1 MENLKK
7 YVYET
12 IEKYP
17 NLKEDIMNLYQLC
30 LCEIEEG
37 GSIESEIY
45 SCENDIKQLIE
56 ENDTK

>member
-17 NLKEDIMNLYQLC
+17 NLKEEIMDLYQLC
-30 LCEIEEG
+30 LDEIDEG
-37 GSIESEIY
+37 GSIENECY
-45 SCENDIKQLIE
+45 LCEDSIKQLIE
-56 ENDTK
+56 ENKL